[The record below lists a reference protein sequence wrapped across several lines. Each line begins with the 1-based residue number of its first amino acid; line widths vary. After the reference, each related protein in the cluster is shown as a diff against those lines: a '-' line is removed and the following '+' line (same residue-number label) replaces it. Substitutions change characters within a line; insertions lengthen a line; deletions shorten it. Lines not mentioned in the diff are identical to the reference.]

1 VTVDPLP
8 IVRVQIEGSVA
19 NAVPAGDA
27 RAAEGSDHT
36 GGVLNISCRV
46 STFSKTGVEMEALT
60 GASLAALSCY
70 DMLKAA
76 SHDIV
81 IAQTRLEAKSGG
93 KTTFTRAEGEGGANS
108 LSFR

>member
-1 VTVDPLP
+1 
-8 IVRVQIEGSVA
+8 VQVEGA
-19 NAVPAGDA
+19 ADDATVPAEGVG
-27 RAAEGSDHT
+27 AAEGSDHT
-36 GGVLNISCRV
+36 GGVLTISCRV

-81 IAQTRLEAKSGG
+81 IAQTRLEAKYGG
-93 KTTFTRAEGEGGANS
+93 KTIFKRAEGEAGANVS
-108 LSFR
+108 ALR

>member
-1 VTVDPLP
+1 M
-8 IVRVQIEGSVA
+8 
-19 NAVPAGDA
+19 PAGGVS
-27 RAAEGSDHT
+27 AAEGSDHA

-81 IAQTRLEAKSGG
+81 IAQTRLEAKTGG
-93 KTTFTRAEGEGGANS
+93 RTTFRRADGEAGANMPF
-108 LSFR
+108 LQ